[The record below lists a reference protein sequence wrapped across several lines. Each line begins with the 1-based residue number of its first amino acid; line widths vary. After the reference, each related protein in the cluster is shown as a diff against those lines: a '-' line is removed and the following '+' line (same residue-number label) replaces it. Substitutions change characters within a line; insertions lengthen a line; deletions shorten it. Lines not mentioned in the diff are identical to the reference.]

1 MTEPFII
8 IQASKKDLYPAF
20 GRANSKER
28 IIHVRIDLPPSVYN
42 FIVEHEVYHLDDKA
56 KFWLWREIK
65 ANLYGAYK
73 HPIGFLRCAWLS
85 LAPYRILF
93 YIKRFKE
100 GR

>member
-1 MTEPFII
+1 MIEPFTI
-8 IQASKKDLYPAF
+8 IQVSKEDLYPAF

-28 IIHVRIDLPPSVYN
+28 TIHVRIDLPLSVYN
-42 FIVEHEVYHLDDKA
+42 FVVEHEVYHLEDKA

-65 ANLYGAYK
+65 ANLHGAYE
-73 HPIGFLRCAWLS
+73 HPIGFLRCVWLS
-85 LAPYRILF
+85 LVPNRILF